1 MIRLTILLLG
11 CVLVTSCA
19 PKPPPPPDRDYQFEA
34 LQNQVRQM
42 NIFIDNWSGYDQK
55 FSRIN
60 SLAEYKA
67 VKNKIF
73 SSPAY
78 DKLQLKDQFE
88 GRINQFDAVVSRYEI
103 WLDERARLLERME
116 AFSHTYEENQKQI
129 FSTNAKPFTV
139 SPYELIVEN
148 GYYEL
153 EPEDP
158 DKAYASARYV
168 GLNQLNIIAA
178 SRDRPLRLPHLA
190 IGDFVVEVRISN
202 RSDQKILRPD
212 GYIVHRQ
219 SKTLE
224 NGSNIS
230 RSYRQYRVSFSDE
243 VKNKYQFARA
253 IDVTNKDSE
262 NGIRPGEHAVWT
274 YRFNP
279 DNHPVETVNTFQIIY
294 PQKVFGKPLRLSIP
308 LRTITIPTLPDSL
321 TNRQP

>member
-1 MIRLTILLLG
+1 MIRLTTLLLV
-11 CVLVTSCA
+11 CLLVTSCA
-19 PKPPPPPDRDYQFEA
+19 PKPPPPPDRDYQLEA

-42 NIFIDNWSGYDQK
+42 DIFIDNWSGYDQK
-55 FSRIN
+55 YSRIN
-60 SLAEYKA
+60 NLAEYKA

-78 DKLQLKDQFE
+78 DKLQLQEQFE
-88 GRINQFDAVVSRYEI
+88 GKINQFDAVVRRYEI
-103 WLDERARLLERME
+103 WLDERSRLLERME
-116 AFSHTYEENQKQI
+116 AFSHAYEEGQKQI
-129 FSTNAKPFTV
+129 FTKNAKPFRI

-148 GYYEL
+148 GYYEIL
-153 EPEDP
+153 AEDP
-158 DKAYASARYV
+158 DQAYASARYV
-168 GLNQLNIIAA
+168 GLNQLTIIAA
-178 SRDRPLRLPHLA
+178 SRDRPL
-190 IGDFVVEVRISN
+190 
-202 RSDQKILRPD
+202 
-212 GYIVHRQ
+212 RQ

-230 RSYRQYRVSFSDE
+230 RSYREYLVKFSDE
-243 VKNKYQFARA
+243 VKNKYQFAQA

-308 LRTITIPTLPDSL
+308 LTTITIPTLPDSL

>member
-1 MIRLTILLLG
+1 MIRLTTLLLV
-11 CVLVTSCA
+11 CLLVTSCA
-19 PKPPPPPDRDYQFEA
+19 PKPPPPPDRDYQLEA

-42 NIFIDNWSGYDQK
+42 DIFIDNWSGYDQK
-55 FSRIN
+55 YSRIN
-60 SLAEYKA
+60 NLAEYKA

-78 DKLQLKDQFE
+78 DKLQLQEQFE
-88 GRINQFDAVVSRYEI
+88 GKINQFDAVVRRYEI
-103 WLDERARLLERME
+103 WLDERSRLLERME
-116 AFSHTYEENQKQI
+116 AFSHAYEEGQKQI
-129 FSTNAKPFTV
+129 FTKNAKPFRI

-153 EPEDP
+153 LAEDP
-158 DKAYASARYV
+158 DQAYASARYV

-190 IGDFVVEVRISN
+190 VGDFVVEVRISN
-202 RSDQKILRPD
+202 RSDRKILRPD
-212 GYIVHRQ
+212 GYLVHRQ
-219 SKTLE
+219 SRTLE

-230 RSYRQYRVSFSDE
+230 RSYREYLVKFSDE
-243 VKNKYQFARA
+243 VKNKYQFAQA